1 MLLKM
6 MLLNKQKKKEWRK
19 QRPIQRNDNRFY
31 HQQTFNTKTSKEPS
45 CGRRTF
51 FHKEDLIYTKGTVN
65 IWFSVQNNAGAFQEG
80 LARHKVLQNP
90 FLSERRVNT
99 ALTLDFANLMS
110 WRTTERIEIEWV
122 ISKTVL
128 ARERDL
134 INSFVVVIW
143 SLLKKPRKEKKETWI
158 WTIGKHKNKMG
169 FIYLR
174 HDHTFVND
182 F

>member
-1 MLLKM
+1 
-6 MLLNKQKKKEWRK
+6 
-19 QRPIQRNDNRFY
+19 
-31 HQQTFNTKTSKEPS
+31 
-45 CGRRTF
+45 
-51 FHKEDLIYTKGTVN
+51 
-65 IWFSVQNNAGAFQEG
+65 
-80 LARHKVLQNP
+80 
-90 FLSERRVNT
+90 
-99 ALTLDFANLMS
+99 MS

-128 ARERDL
+128 AREKDL

-169 FIYLR
+169 FIYPR

-182 F
+182 FLESSSPIDEVPEPKSCLVGWGSELTTKERILKTSLVQNGGALQDCDLCKITICSSFRAVRGACEMSHILPRGVGGEGVQGASPCSVLSQPPAPSSLLCL